1 MLAKFKRNVVDLFVD
16 SVANTLSANLSGTV
30 TVNTTSATVTGVGTA
45 FTSDFKLDDRL
56 FIGSE
61 SRQVASITNSTVMVL
76 SSAFSDDYNAN
87 TYKKGR
93 LENNNYYVFAARQS
107 PYLSEEI
114 TANTIDNDYEASVF
128 LYDEMMFGRKI
139 TTSDVIP
146 IIAKRVWSANT
157 KYSPY
162 DDKNTQL
169 SNSAFYVLTSENKV
183 YKCIHNNNNV
193 STVEPNHTELGYP
206 PEESDS
212 YRWMFLYEINNEDY
226 LTFATENYIPVFEN
240 ANVKNV
246 AIDGSIF
253 NFVVEANGSSYPAD
267 SGLITTTGNNYLIQ
281 IDGDSASSNG
291 FFSNCAITITN
302 DSTNL
307 TFVKEIREYVS
318 NTLGN
323 FVALKVPFED
333 GDVANNQLYSIA
345 PYVKIESKTGSNCVA
360 YCLMQNVSNTTF
372 TGSIDA
378 IEIVNPGK
386 DYKQANVSIQ
396 TSPGLGSGALVRAV
410 ISPKG
415 GHGFNVKDE
424 LFCTSVGVGV
434 QFSNSAVFSH
444 SSDVEFRTV
453 GIIKNPLS
461 GVSSNG
467 AGTISIAANSTII
480 QGLSTLFTKEINLGD
495 YILYSGEEKEVN
507 FIANDTYLTLE
518 SPFSRTVSFEQF
530 KVRKRF
536 SDSHFNQ
543 TIFVNATRDTPATL
557 AEGEFVVGS
566 DGAGGGSQVSGKV
579 AYANSSSVVITG
591 IDREETIGN
600 TQATIFLNDVVLT
613 GVGYNVTSAATP
625 TIAASGA
632 KYSKVA
638 SNSSN
643 ANGAFTTFP
652 DLKLYSG
659 EILYV
664 QNLLPIQRSNTTNEQ
679 VRLVIKF

>member
-1 MLAKFKRNVVDLFVD
+1 MLAKFKRNVVDLFID

-30 TVNTTSATVTGVGTA
+30 TVNSTSAAVTGVGTV
-45 FTSDFKLDDRL
+45 FTSDFKIDDRL
-56 FIGSE
+56 FIGNE
-61 SRQVASITNSTVMVL
+61 SRQISSITNSTALTL
-76 SSAFSDDYNAN
+76 STPFSADFTAN
-87 TYKKGR
+87 TYKKGKI
-93 LENNNYYVFAARQS
+93 ENNNFYVFAARQS
-107 PYLSEEI
+107 PYLNEELA
-114 TANTIDNDYEASVF
+114 ANTIDNDYEASVF

-146 IIAKRVWSANT
+146 IVAKRVWSANT
-157 KYSPY
+157 LYTQY
-162 DDKNTQL
+162 DDKNQQL
-169 SNSAFYVLTSENKV
+169 ANSVFYVLTSENKV
-183 YKCIHNNNNV
+183 YKCIHNNNTR
-193 STVEPNHTELGYP
+193 STVEPTHTELGFP

-240 ANVKNV
+240 ANVKNA

-253 NFVVEANGSSYPAD
+253 NFIVVANGSGYPAD
-267 SGLITTTGNNYLIQ
+267 SGLITTTGNNYLIE

-307 TFVKEIREYVS
+307 TYVKEIREYIS
-318 NTLGN
+318 NTIGN
-323 FVALKVPFED
+323 FVALKVPFAD
-333 GDVANNQLYSIA
+333 GEVANNQLYSIA
-345 PYVKIESKTGSNCVA
+345 PYVKIDSKTGSDCVA

-372 TGSIDA
+372 TGAIDA

-386 DYKQANVSIQ
+386 NYKQANVTIQ
-396 TSPGLGSGALVRAV
+396 TSPGLGSGGLVRAV

-424 LFCTSVGVGV
+424 LFCSSVGIGV

-444 SSDVEFRTV
+444 SSDIEFRTV

-461 GVSSNG
+461 GDSANG
-467 AGTISIAANSTII
+467 TGTINIAANSNII
-480 QGLSTLFTKEINLGD
+480 QGTDTTFTTEINIGD
-495 YILYSGEEKEVN
+495 YIIYSGEEKEVN
-507 FIANDTYLTLE
+507 FIANNTYLTIE
-518 SPFSRTVSFEQF
+518 SPFSRTVAFEQF
-530 KVRKRF
+530 KVRRKF
-536 SDSHFNQ
+536 NLSHFNQ
-543 TIFVNATRDTPATL
+543 TLYVNASATTPAVLT
-557 AEGEFVVGS
+557 EGEFVVGS
-566 DGAGGGSQVSGKV
+566 DGAGSGSQVSGKV
-579 AYANSSSVVITG
+579 AYANSSLVVITG
-591 IDREETIGN
+591 IDKEQTVGN
-600 TQATIFLNDVVLT
+600 TQATILLNDIVLT
-613 GVGYNVTSAATP
+613 GVGYNVLGSATP
-625 TIAASGA
+625 LIAASGA

-638 SNSSN
+638 SNNSN

-664 QNLLPIQRSNTTNEQ
+664 QNVLPIQRSNTTNEQ